1 MASSKITL
9 IGFHNWLAAE
19 NDTLFAN
26 LTLPEGI
33 DKEVLINNILLRGGE
48 FEVLFS
54 DPYTMKEAIGVWSSK
69 WSWTFSK
76 WIKAI
81 NLEYNP
87 LENYDRMETWDESEK
102 GSNKGTTENTN
113 EGKTTDSSSSSG
125 EMENSVSAFDSISF
139 SPHDKSVSSNKT
151 DATTNIQASNNGSSE
166 NEYSNTATRTGR
178 AHGNIGVTTSQQM
191 LQSELDIAMFNLYDQ
206 ITDIFLRE
214 FVIPVY

>member
-33 DKEVLINNILLRGGE
+33 DKEVLTNNILLRGGE

-54 DPYTMKEAIGVWSSK
+54 DPYTMKEAIGVWSNK

-81 NLEYNP
+81 NIEYNP

-102 GSNKGTTENTN
+102 GSNKGTTKNSN
-113 EGKTTDSSSSSG
+113 EGKTTDTGSSSG
-125 EMENSVSAFDSISF
+125 EMENSVSAFDSSSF
-139 SPHDKSVSSNKT
+139 SPHDMSVSSNKT
-151 DATTNIQASNNGSSE
+151 DATTSIKASNNGSSE
-166 NEYSNTATRTGR
+166 SEYSNTATRTGR

-191 LQSELDIAMFNLYDQ
+191 LQSELDIALFNLYDQ